1 MYLYHEDAF
10 PQSVYRK
17 KVLSMLL
24 SISNKIHF
32 TYQYVH
38 VHCTNLHCKENCNKG
53 ESHNKEQHHEHT
65 YNVLHGFIHY
75 TVNLKIHK
83 RLNNS

>member
-38 VHCTNLHCKENCNKG
+38 VPTCTAKK
-53 ESHNKEQHHEHT
+53 
-65 YNVLHGFIHY
+65 
-75 TVNLKIHK
+75 TVIREKATI
-83 RLNNS
+83 RNSTMNILIMFSMDLSIILLI